1 MSSPT
6 VKLTLVVSDT
16 ESYDDLRY
24 DYFGF
29 FDEIEQKNDEMLTA
43 NKFFTVE
50 QTMTGPIRQ
59 VIKTYDSTESANEFL
74 NFIDNL
80 IEKYSIPLV
89 FSTRSIEP
97 L

>member
-6 VKLTLVVSDT
+6 VKLTLAVTDT
-16 ESYDDLRY
+16 DFYDSIKY
-24 DYFGF
+24 NYFGF
-29 FDEIEQKNDEMLTA
+29 FPEVEQKNDEMFTA
-43 NKFFTVE
+43 NKFFTIE

-80 IEKYSIPLV
+80 LEKYEIPLV
-89 FSTRSIEP
+89 FSIRSIEP